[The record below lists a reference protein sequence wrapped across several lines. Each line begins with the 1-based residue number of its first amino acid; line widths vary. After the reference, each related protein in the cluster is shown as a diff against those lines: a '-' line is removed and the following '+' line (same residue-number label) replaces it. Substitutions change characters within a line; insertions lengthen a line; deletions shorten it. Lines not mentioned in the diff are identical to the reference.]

1 MGARLVVLIPVVIL
15 LFALA
20 CGDRSSGA
28 SIADR
33 TTFPTP
39 TPGPTPVKE
48 AAVQRIM
55 EEWTQTHL
63 KDTLSEDL
71 EELFGDVNDPD
82 GNPVDKAAL
91 AQAVS
96 VAALDGASVTATRV
110 IVIARSKTT
119 QKRRY
124 GADAEYTLPVDLNG
138 SMYVLAFTY
147 QIIADERDEQP
158 IAKAV
163 LSSASVMLTEAP

>member
-1 MGARLVVLIPVVIL
+1 
-15 LFALA
+15 
-20 CGDRSSGA
+20 
-28 SIADR
+28 
-33 TTFPTP
+33 
-39 TPGPTPVKE
+39 
-48 AAVQRIM
+48 
-55 EEWTQTHL
+55 
-63 KDTLSEDL
+63 
-71 EELFGDVNDPD
+71 VNDPD

>member
-1 MGARLVVLIPVVIL
+1 MGARLVIFIPVVIL

-20 CGDRSSGA
+20 CGERGTGA

-33 TTFPTP
+33 QTFPTP

-48 AAVQRIM
+48 EAVQRFM
-55 EEWTQTHL
+55 EAWTPTHL
-63 KDTLSEDL
+63 LETLSADI
-71 EELFGDVNDPD
+71 EELFGDVNDPE

-96 VAALDGASVTATRV
+96 AASVGEASVTATRV

-124 GADAEYTLPVDLNG
+124 GADAEYTLPIDLNG
-138 SMYVLAFTY
+138 SPYVLAFTY

-163 LSSASVMLTEAP
+163 LSSASVMLTEVP